1 MPPRSGGIPVLYQT
15 LGAATTAILCTGTVA
30 LFQDQFARGATLSGL
45 NPDGGG
51 PGFILLLIAGVVAY
65 FTRPSSQSVLSIAG
79 HTLIGLVYGLLA
91 GGLFLFSLSLLGLP
105 GETGV
110 SQLVSGVVMASL
122 VPRVIAPVLSWAWS
136 ETDHSVSAQP
146 GGTAVAPETSHT
158 PHQGD

>member
-79 HTLIGLVYGLLA
+79 HTLIGLVYGLTPA
-91 GGLFLFSLSLLGLP
+91 GCSCSRCHFSDC
-105 GETGV
+105 
-110 SQLVSGVVMASL
+110 
-122 VPRVIAPVLSWAWS
+122 PVKPACRNSCPAWS
-136 ETDHSVSAQP
+136 WLRWCRV
-146 GGTAVAPETSHT
+146 
-158 PHQGD
+158 